1 MLGRWEREINP
12 LLIQNQETLSRE
24 EGLRALAHVL
34 QKIVDEEL
42 SVPKVFFHKKYF
54 FSDFL
59 DTPVLSRVHQTE
71 TGRPNK

>member
-42 SVPKVFFHKKYF
+42 SAPKVFFYKKSI
-54 FSDFL
+54 FSAFL
-59 DTPVLSRVHQTE
+59 DLPVLSRVH
-71 TGRPNK
+71 

>member
-42 SVPKVFFHKKYF
+42 SVPKVFF
-54 FSDFL
+54 L
-59 DTPVLSRVHQTE
+59 
-71 TGRPNK
+71 